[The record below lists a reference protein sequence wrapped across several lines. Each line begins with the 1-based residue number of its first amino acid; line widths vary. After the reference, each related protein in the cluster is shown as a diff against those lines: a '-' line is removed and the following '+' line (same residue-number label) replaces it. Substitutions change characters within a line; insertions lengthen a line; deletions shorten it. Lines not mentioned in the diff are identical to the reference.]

1 MAEEA
6 AAEAVPAPWAATMWT
21 GCAASGVVA
30 VAALMAADRHSPQ
43 FGCY

>member
-6 AAEAVPAPWAATMWT
+6 VAEAAPAPWVAAEWT